1 MVYLADVNKMGNK
14 TIIVE
19 ATSEDEALKKI
30 IEEWGEGNIIIPPH
44 ESDCPE
50 RLEAIRADYLW

>member
-1 MVYLADVNKMGNK
+1 VEYLADVNKVGLK

-19 ATSEDEALKKI
+19 ATSEEEALEI
-30 IEEWGEGNIIIPPH
+30 LIAEWGEENIIIPPH

-50 RLEAIRADYLW
+50 RIEAVRAGY

>member
-14 TIIVE
+14 TVIVE
-19 ATSEDEALKKI
+19 ATSEDEALAI
-30 IEEWGEGNIIIPPH
+30 LIEEWGEENIIIPPH

-50 RLEAIRADYLW
+50 RIEAVRADY